1 MIILIDVGDSLSVM
15 KNLAESDPVLKELM
29 NQIATTSERAIS
41 KSKEAR
47 IILEGSKTGQVL
59 KSGSENLSQ
68 RLENILNSSSSDLA
82 VVKGIGKQIISTL
95 EKVTLPIFIL
105 LFW

>member
-1 MIILIDVGDSLSVM
+1 M

-29 NQIATTSERAIS
+29 NQINTTSERAIS

-59 KSGSENLSQ
+59 KSGGENLSQ
-68 RLENILNSSSSDLA
+68 RLENMLNSSSSDLA
-82 VVKGIGKQIISTL
+82 VVKGIGKQIMSTL
-95 EKVTLPIFIL
+95 EKVENALSFVLSRRPAKF
-105 LFW
+105 F